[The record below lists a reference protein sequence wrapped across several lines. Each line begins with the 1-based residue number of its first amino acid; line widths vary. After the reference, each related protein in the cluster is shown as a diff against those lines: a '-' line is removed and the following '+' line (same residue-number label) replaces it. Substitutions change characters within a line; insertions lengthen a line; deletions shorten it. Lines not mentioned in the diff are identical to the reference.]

1 MAVPWLTVLKMV
13 PWGDVISNAPKV
25 ADGAKKLWG
34 SVSKKGDTAAPAPP
48 PASDGLETDAQMLRR
63 LQQQVG
69 SQQAELAA
77 VHEQLLATSSVVQQL
92 AEQNAALIQR
102 MERQRLQLRW
112 LSAVVVAGV
121 LTAAW
126 LHFFR

>member
-25 ADGAKKLWG
+25 ADGAKKLWS
-34 SVSKKGDTAAPAPP
+34 SVSKKGDTAPVPP
-48 PASDGLETDAQMLRR
+48 SASDGLETDAQMLRR